1 MNDRDN
7 YDGIGAPLDLGK
19 ALPDP
24 SDEELDAL
32 LLGRLDPRDLSQLAR
47 VSERIERQLLQETK
61 ERKEADEQNRRKS
74 RKWNI
79 ITLIVSVFGASVG
92 SLLLQWLKDVWC
104 SVCDWF
110 TKLP

>member
-7 YDGIGAPLDLGK
+7 YDGIGTPLDLGK

-47 VSERIERQLLQETK
+47 VSERIERQLLQESSERQAADSENMAYTK
-61 ERKEADEQNRRKS
+61 KQDTINRRIAIAGLVVAVFS
-74 RKWNI
+74 V
-79 ITLIVSVFGASVG
+79 LIALAAFIQG
-92 SLLLQWLKDVWC
+92 
-104 SVCDWF
+104 
-110 TKLP
+110 LPFLS